1 MKKENV
7 FIGYI
12 VKIHNDKWIKS
23 ISMDWPKT
31 IVEKLYE
38 FLFADKRTRSRDT
51 SFLGVLKTFTPFKD

>member
-12 VKIHNDKWIKS
+12 VKDTDDKWIKS

-38 FLFADKRTRSRDT
+38 FLFAGKRTRSRDT